1 MPPMRFRY
9 DPESGA
15 LYVRVREGD
24 IDETLDLAPGAY
36 LDIDRDGN
44 VMGAE
49 FLSLEE
55 FAEIVE
61 GHGGIL
67 DLPERVEDP
76 EAFRLNLA

>member
-1 MPPMRFRY
+1 MRFRY

-15 LYVRVREGD
+15 LYVRIREGD
-24 IDETLDLAPGAY
+24 IEETLDLGPGAY

-55 FAEIVE
+55 FTEIVE
-61 GHGGIL
+61 AYGGSL
-67 DLPERVEDP
+67 ELPERVEDP